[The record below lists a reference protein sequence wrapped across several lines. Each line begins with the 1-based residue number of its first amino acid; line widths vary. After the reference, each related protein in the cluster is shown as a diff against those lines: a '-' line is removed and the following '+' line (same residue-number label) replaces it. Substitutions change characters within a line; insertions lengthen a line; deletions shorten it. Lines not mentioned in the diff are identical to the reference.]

1 VALEVRRPP
10 LRPAVKISSLRRYVA
25 ACWCELGAHV
35 AALLAAVAL
44 VACGVRW
51 SSVGFLPVPATL
63 LGYVAVLVMAVP
75 AVWLLATERGWG
87 LMRRLARKR
96 CWQVRWREAVDVA
109 SQGKLAPG
117 RVVVAWRTRYGAA
130 LVVALPRGRWIGDYR
145 ALEPRLTTALGAQA
159 GVRIGQHHQQPRLA
173 QIRVRRQDPLA
184 EESPVEGLADRTSWR
199 RPLEIGVDEDGR
211 SVRLDLIR
219 AVHVLVGGTP
229 GSGKSTLAHVL
240 IAHLA
245 LDPRVSLRLCDGK
258 EGIELAGWAP
268 AADAYAHEELL
279 MLAVLEQAYRDMQRR
294 AGWLREQGLKS
305 YAESKELAP
314 VVVVADEFTTLT
326 DSREAWRGPDGRK
339 STIGAEATR
348 LLRLL
353 ARLGRA
359 PGVHLILLTQRP
371 DAKTVD
377 GTVRDNLP
385 CRVAMRVLTPD
396 ASDVILGRGNAS
408 CGHDASQITTRGVG
422 IVHIDGQLEPRLFR
436 SHYLP
441 TDVLQ
446 QTQQRAA
453 RARRDTGRHEE
464 VTDEAA

>member
-1 VALEVRRPP
+1 V
-10 LRPAVKISSLRRYVA
+10 ISKPRINPRRYAVG
-25 ACWCELGAHV
+25 CWLELGAEV
-35 AALLAAVAL
+35 AAFVVAAAVVAL
-44 VACGVRW
+44 SVRW
-51 SSVGFLPVPATL
+51 SSVGFVPVPTTL
-63 LGYVAVLVMAVP
+63 VGYVAVLVTTVP
-75 AVWLLATERGWG
+75 VVWLLATERGWRFMG
-87 LMRRLARKR
+87 RLVRRR
-96 CWQVRWREAVDVA
+96 CWRVRWREAVDVA
-109 SQGKLAPG
+109 SQEKLAPG

-130 LVVALPRGRWIGDYR
+130 LVVALPRGRWLGDYR

-159 GVRIGQHHQQPRLA
+159 GVRVRQHHQQPRLA
-173 QIRVRRQDPLA
+173 QVRVRRRDPLA
-184 EESPVEGLADRTSWR
+184 DVSPIERLADRTSWR
-199 RPLEIGVDEDGR
+199 RPVAIGIDEDGR
-211 SVRLDLIR
+211 RVRLDLVR

-240 IAHLA
+240 VAHLA
-245 LDPRVSLRLCDGK
+245 LDPGVSLRLCDGK
-258 EGIELAGWAP
+258 EGIELADWAP
-268 AADAYAHEELL
+268 AADAYAHEERL

-294 AGWLREQGLKS
+294 AAWLREHGLKS
-305 YAESKELAP
+305 YADSKELRP

-326 DSREAWRGPDGRK
+326 DSREVWRGLDGRK

-371 DAKTVD
+371 DARTVD

-422 IVHIDGQLEPRLFR
+422 IVHLDGQLEPRLFR

-441 TDVLQ
+441 ATVLRDAQ
-446 QTQQRAA
+446 HRAA
-453 RARRDTGRHEE
+453 QLRHGTRLDEE
-464 VTDEAA
+464 ELDDAA